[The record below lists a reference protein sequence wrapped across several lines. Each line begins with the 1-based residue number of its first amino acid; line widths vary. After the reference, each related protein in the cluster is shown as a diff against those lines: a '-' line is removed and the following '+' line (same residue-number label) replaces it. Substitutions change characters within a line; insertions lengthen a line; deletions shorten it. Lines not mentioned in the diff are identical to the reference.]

1 MEAEEIILRICAS
14 VWLCMLQAQSS
25 RRSLHLLKSLGGLP
39 WNFSWETL
47 WHGSVIYVCVPMF
60 PQYSSFGPLAYVGE
74 TDNFARRVNEHSCRL
89 LAPNGAVQQ
98 PFFHFVRAGECA
110 PHLMRLAI
118 CEWIFFPVVPAPGDG
133 CARRALEADW
143 IRKIGVLNPPRVH
156 RLLRSNGV
164 TSRSSLVFGRNRL
177 VCRLRA
183 KTFPSPQIVCGQKLA
198 HDAWKQGLQRTAAA
212 LAGHR
217 FPGCGLCALAA
228 WRLSRSAWVYVVQR
242 VTNNESG
249 WRRARALRVLRRIA
263 GIRRDLPSPIAV
275 ISCDI
280 PWVGSQQARNLAVHA
295 VRSLVASWRRAGH
308 WLPILRHA
316 RIRFRWA
323 TTPSLGSVLCSR
335 DFFADFAMVRPP
347 CVCREFL
354 LADPTW
360 PTVTVDGQ
368 VHIAASQARIPWPRH
383 LRKFRELPANL
394 RLPPRRQQIAVAV
407 KQMLRRLRD
416 RCKLADEPCW
426 VESVVADLTAALQ
439 GLAAQR
445 STRFPVSWLEISL
458 AREFLRP
465 FFTQV
470 FDHNL
475 SRIGVFCPA
484 LVHVQACAALDLGD
498 HGTGLDF
505 AWEADTRRAE
515 VMATMAKIE
524 GLPPHLQPT
533 RLSLVPARSW
543 SIGTP
548 VFLPKWKG
556 PGVKWRLLVNKHH
569 APATGLHS
577 AVSRAIDVV
586 LDNMPRE
593 AWSDFPSANA
603 FLGMVSD
610 FNALVKSMFMEPR
623 GWIAAMDMVDCFHH
637 LPCSE
642 APSIWDAFSTF
653 WSARHV
659 AYISVPLRRGGGA
672 GRLGLVCDAG
682 WVCFSFAEIR
692 EVLMHFTL
700 TNFVALPGLLG
711 RELRGAP
718 MGDALSGAVLRLFKW
733 SREAA
738 QLPVEKADTVCFRRS
753 CSKLVHLCGCNMLVL
768 DVSFRDDLRM
778 FCVWDG
784 QAIIDRERVAQWA
797 ISRLRARYHY
807 GTMSLEECE
816 FRTFIGLRTE
826 FGDEG
831 LFVAPV
837 FPDPFGSCSYHTVD
851 MRILQPWSSWTPRS
865 QRTAVIKG
873 WLCRIFHLS
882 SCSEGRALA
891 FEEAFLS
898 LCSLAGF
905 PKDLLARVTRDWILR
920 WVSAKDA
927 RAVQCVRL
935 EVERALWRL
944 R

>member
-1 MEAEEIILRICAS
+1 RASHRLPQAKDLKGDMGKDEFNKYVLECLPLLSPEDFADIWVGIPRELRAVAWRPPPGIIVDIDSLKGVDRIQMCSKLNALRRERCIQLASPRQQSHFEDENWTITPMSRLCCSRFWECFRLLPLTTTNESKWTATVKYLSKCPEKADSSDTSRHIDASTRASDSLGEAVAPDRVPGPKLATPKKGLAGLSALADATPLKAGLDAPPADRNSEEFATWVSARIQADVDGLSLDSLEVKHANRFPCKLKPSAALKTLPPLDVMSPIYQHTFQFYLRKFKALLTDVSLGSAPAKSLKRLCDALNLEVRGKDSQVSEVLARLRATDMVQCPPCWGECEDQEHIASACGAALCLLALLRFWFLGLTKGKMEAEEIILR
-14 VWLCMLQAQSS
+14 
-25 RRSLHLLKSLGGLP
+25 
-39 WNFSWETL
+39 
-47 WHGSVIYVCVPMF
+47 
-60 PQYSSFGPLAYVGE
+60 
-74 TDNFARRVNEHSCRL
+74 
-89 LAPNGAVQQ
+89 
-98 PFFHFVRAGECA
+98 
-110 PHLMRLAI
+110 
-118 CEWIFFPVVPAPGDG
+118 
-133 CARRALEADW
+133 
-143 IRKIGVLNPPRVH
+143 
-156 RLLRSNGV
+156 
-164 TSRSSLVFGRNRL
+164 
-177 VCRLRA
+177 
-183 KTFPSPQIVCGQKLA
+183 
-198 HDAWKQGLQRTAAA
+198 
-212 LAGHR
+212 HR

-249 WRRARALRVLRRIA
+249 WRRARALRMLRRIA

-308 WLPILRHA
+308 WLPTLRHA

-439 GLAAQR
+439 GLAAQH

-556 PGVKWRLLVNKHH
+556 PGVKWRLIVNKHH
-569 APATGLHS
+569 AP
-577 AVSRAIDVV
+577 
-586 LDNMPRE
+586 

-642 APSIWDAFSTF
+642 APSIWDALSAF

-672 GRLGLVCDAG
+672 GLLGLVCDAG
-682 WVCFSFAEIR
+682 WIR

-738 QLPVEKADTVCFRRS
+738 QLPVEEADTVCFRRS
-753 CSKLVHLCGCNMLVL
+753 CSQLVHLCGCNMLVL

-797 ISRLRARYHY
+797 ISRLRTRYHY
-807 GTMSLEECE
+807 GTMSLE
-816 FRTFIGLRTE
+816 
-826 FGDEG
+826 
-831 LFVAPV
+831 
-837 FPDPFGSCSYHTVD
+837 
-851 MRILQPWSSWTPRS
+851 
-865 QRTAVIKG
+865 
-873 WLCRIFHLS
+873 
-882 SCSEGRALA
+882 
-891 FEEAFLS
+891 
-898 LCSLAGF
+898 
-905 PKDLLARVTRDWILR
+905 
-920 WVSAKDA
+920 
-927 RAVQCVRL
+927 
-935 EVERALWRL
+935 
-944 R
+944 